1 MGTLQSRAPREG
13 GGAAAAVTAVVRS
26 GHSGPSALSQHS
38 PCSPWGRLPGG
49 PLLPLR
55 AVGAAYHRRNLC
67 SDLCLL
73 LPETLRCLLLPG
85 RVFHTSVTVA
95 PQGICWWEYIA
106 PALPGGSVDP
116 FLGGRA
122 ARRLCSWRSRPGLPV
137 GSQHQARVGD
147 AIDVVTDGVRPAGGV
162 PCPEDKRRVT
172 TKTEPGWKPQHITPG
187 QPCA

>member
-1 MGTLQSRAPREG
+1 MGTLQSRAPRE
-13 GGAAAAVTAVVRS
+13 VRRCS
-26 GHSGPSALSQHS
+26 SSCHSCCLQWAQRPLCPLHHL
-38 PCSPWGRLPGG
+38 PCCPWGRLPGG

-85 RVFHTSVTVA
+85 RVFHISVTVA

-122 ARRLCSWRSRPGLPV
+122 SRRLCSWRSRPGLPV

-147 AIDVVTDGVRPAGGV
+147 AIDVVADGVRPAGGV
-162 PCPEDKRRVT
+162 PCPQAKRRVT